1 MDIETT
7 VFVNGWVRKE
17 EMQACA
23 KLTAEPILH
32 FILTD
37 FSLILWLISMTLS
50 SLPTKSLCEPSDAD
64 FYRTEAAICIGPCTR
79 SWPPALFAESMKNNI
94 TLEGA
99 AAGHKRCGLDRS
111 AELQPKIAE

>member
-64 FYRTEAAICIGPCTR
+64 FI
-79 SWPPALFAESMKNNI
+79 ALRRPYVLDLAHD
-94 TLEGA
+94 L
-99 AAGHKRCGLDRS
+99 GHLLC
-111 AELQPKIAE
+111 LQSR